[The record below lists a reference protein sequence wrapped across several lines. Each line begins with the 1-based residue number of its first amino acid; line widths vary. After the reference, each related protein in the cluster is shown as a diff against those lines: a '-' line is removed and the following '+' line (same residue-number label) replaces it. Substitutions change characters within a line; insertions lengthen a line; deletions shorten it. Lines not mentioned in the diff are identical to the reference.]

1 MMHLFALLTLNL
13 KRTQQRFL
21 IKIPKLLRLSEDLVA
36 WGVAAHGKARAGEEK
51 AGHSHEKTENIHIE
65 DVFIHHSLSP
75 WLALLGSHYHIIVSF
90 TKRIKTSGN
99 CKEMEKKRL
108 KDIRGDLWK
117 QQHF

>member
-1 MMHLFALLTLNL
+1 M
-13 KRTQQRFL
+13 K
-21 IKIPKLLRLSEDLVA
+21 
-36 WGVAAHGKARAGEEK
+36 
-51 AGHSHEKTENIHIE
+51 KTENIHIE
-65 DVFIHHSLSP
+65 DVFIHHSVSP